1 MTSELRAGVLSLAVI
16 GGCTG
21 VEPPPKPIAEEPASA
36 GPQAIAE
43 TPAPPEPVKPAEPE
57 APPISLEFSPVLEG
71 PCPRL
76 GASIV
81 DGHPF
86 YFYGTTIVH
95 APAGADPED
104 MSIDPTKFTD
114 EPSWLWN
121 GTAAAIEGSWPD
133 GLWARVLL
141 VDGRM
146 WEGYRYLRRKDG
158 QWMPIE
164 KRGEGE
170 KRYGVEQLY
179 PWMDGQLLGK
189 MDCQDWDNCPDG
201 GLTLQVVRGAGK
213 APKFP
218 ELRAPREADC
228 WTAYEMTALPS
239 GEIFAAGRFC
249 GPKIA
254 EDAWTAVR
262 WTPAGGAVIDRLT
275 VRKGERLVPGPVVAA
290 SPTRA
295 FAGAMFEKGRAAT
308 TLVAGFDGAAWSL
321 LPAVDGKLAALDVD
335 AEGRP
340 WLVAGGRLVR
350 GTGAGA
356 WESLGFPTGPVEQV
370 GGLREPVAWVVQ
382 EDGALWLRRAGEEFA
397 PARLP
402 RPAFSDTASYR
413 VEQVRTGGREVWLT
427 ARYDEQAPGWP
438 KKEPRRALLRNA
450 PVAQTQRCETE
461 SYAMRLVTWPQ
472 AAREGCAT
480 PYAVLVRASSWTPKD
495 FAYPGL
501 GKALKGRQEFAA
513 ARFSEVEIGG
523 RRIAGAAAPD
533 LATARALAELVAGK
547 IKDTRP
553 EVVCAAP
560 KELRPLPF
568 DLATG
573 KLAP

>member
-21 VEPPPKPIAEEPASA
+21 VEPPPKPEAPVGAEP
-36 GPQAIAE
+36 GAIAE

-57 APPISLEFSPVLEG
+57 APPPISLEFSPVIEG
-71 PCPRL
+71 QCWRL
-76 GASIV
+76 GASV
-81 DGHPF
+81 ADGHAF
-86 YFYGTTIVH
+86 VHQDARIFH
-95 APAGADPED
+95 APAGGDLED
-104 MSIDPTKFTD
+104 MPVD
-114 EPSWLWN
+114 
-121 GTAAAIEGSWPD
+121 AAAYSSDPYWLSIGEIDGIEGRWPD
-133 GLWARVLL
+133 GLWARYLQ

-146 WEGYRYLRRKDG
+146 WQGYRYLRRKDG
-158 QWMPIE
+158 RWEPLE
-164 KRGEGE
+164 KRGPDG
-170 KRYGVEQLY
+170 KRLGVEQLY
-179 PWMDGQLLGK
+179 PWMDGQLLGR
-189 MDCQDWDNCPDG
+189 MECQDWDDCPDG

-218 ELRAPREADC
+218 ELRAPREASC
-228 WTAYEMTALPS
+228 WTSYEMAALPS
-239 GEIFAAGRFC
+239 GELFAAGAFC
-249 GPKIA
+249 GPKIV

-275 VRKGERLVPGPVVAA
+275 VRKGERMSRGPVVAA

-295 FAGAMFEKGRAAT
+295 FAGATFEKGRATT
-308 TLVAGFDGAAWSL
+308 TLVAAFDGAAWSL
-321 LPAVDGKLAALDVD
+321 LPAVEGKLTALDVD

-350 GTGAGA
+350 GTGTTA
-356 WESLGFPTGPVEQV
+356 WETLGFPTGPVAQV
-370 GGLREPVAWVVQ
+370 GGLREPVAWVI
-382 EDGALWLRRAGEEFA
+382 EADGGLWLRRAGEEFA
-397 PARLP
+397 RVTLP
-402 RPAFSDTASYR
+402 RPAFSDTASFR
-413 VEQVRTGGREVWLT
+413 VEQVRAGGREVWLT
-427 ARYDEQAPGWP
+427 ASYDEQAAGWP
-438 KKEPRRALLRNA
+438 KKEKRRAVLRNA
-450 PVAQTQRCETE
+450 PVQETRRCDYEN
-461 SYAMRLVTWPQ
+461 YALKLVTWPQ

-533 LATARALAELVAGK
+533 LATARALAELVAAK
-547 IKDTRP
+547 VKDTRP

-560 KELRPLPF
+560 TELRPLPF